1 MIRQQPTKQS
11 KVGQILDWTID
22 HAGITSLAAACAIAI
37 HLGIEGTRLKDVH
50 WALIDGASKSS
61 LMGLFTYLALD
72 YAQKFKHP
80 RMRNAWKHITNW
92 QDVFSFDRTEK
103 EKELEAL
110 LRSYDKRTAEWQEA
124 AVDLALLKKDYA
136 SAFGIYLDGMDRLDQ
151 DYAKGVLAF
160 SASLGYPLRLLRHT
174 VKKALTKDPLQ
185 RSLYD
190 AVLAI
195 RQGDFDGIERR
206 LQAAIQAAESQ
217 PKTRSYLKLRA
228 KKGQSFLAE
237 NPLLVPVPLHYR
249 RENWRGFNQARVL
262 AERLGRAYQMAWAE
276 PIVRT
281 GYRDPQA
288 DIEDRNQRIE
298 NARGLYACVQ
308 PVLAQDRHIILIDDV
323 CTTGATLNECA
334 RVLKAAGAKH
344 VSALVLARG

>member
-1 MIRQQPTKQS
+1 MVYSRHMAYQLLDIIFPYRCLACRTYCEREYLCRKCFKKIPIKKQSECVGCKRATPDGKTCAFCKEDNPLDRLLIVSDFKQPTVAK
-11 KVGQILDWTID
+11 
-22 HAGITSLAAACAIAI
+22 AIKKMKY
-37 HLGIEGTRLKDVH
+37 GFIED
-50 WALIDGASKSS
+50 
-61 LMGLFTYLALD
+61 
-72 YAQKFKHP
+72 
-80 RMRNAWKHITNW
+80 
-92 QDVFSFDRTEK
+92 
-103 EKELEAL
+103 L
-110 LRSYDKRTAEWQEA
+110 L
-124 AVDLALLKKDYA
+124 
-136 SAFGIYLDGMDRLDQ
+136 
-151 DYAKGVLAF
+151 
-160 SASLGYPLRLLRHT
+160 
-174 VKKALTKDPLQ
+174 DPLHE
-185 RSLYD
+185 L
-190 AVLAI
+190 
-195 RQGDFDGIERR
+195 
-206 LQAAIQAAESQ
+206 
-217 PKTRSYLKLRA
+217 TRSYLKLRA

-288 DIEDRNQRIE
+288 DIEGRNQRIE